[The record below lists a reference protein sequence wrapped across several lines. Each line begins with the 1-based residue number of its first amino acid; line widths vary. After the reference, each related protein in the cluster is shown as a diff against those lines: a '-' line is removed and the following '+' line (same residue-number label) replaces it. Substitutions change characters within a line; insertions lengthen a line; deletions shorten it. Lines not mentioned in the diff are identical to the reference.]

1 MLDVKYTISHSIL
14 NNIVRV
20 ELEKAKIELVDAP
33 RATEEIIINETRTL
47 DIFHLS
53 HMLGMDMTLRTAK
66 RVVEG
71 KTILEEGL
79 SNKLLNNFRN
89 TIEYIRS
96 LSVSISELDAGAF
109 LHLNKIILNGWRDSW
124 DVKYRTGGEEID
136 LRVDPWAEMRK
147 QDINPVD
154 IQSFIFSA
162 AEEFNANQ
170 SKVHPLIRIGVLVY
184 HLVRVS
190 PFVIGNRLTTL
201 SIAEMLFYQT
211 GYLVKEYLPLVK
223 TFDIFEEEYVESWA
237 IATQSQEDITLWLE
251 RFVKNIANEMVNT
264 RDRFDKLLEEERKKN
279 KQPFLDLNKRQL
291 KILRYLQ
298 TIPSVKRE
306 DYVRMLNVSTMTA
319 FRDLNELVEKR
330 LLRVEGKGRGTRY
343 TLVTR

>member
-1 MLDVKYTISHSIL
+1 MLNVKYTISHSIL
-14 NNIVRV
+14 LNIVKA
-20 ELEKAKIELVDAP
+20 ELEKVNIESVDAP

-47 DIFHLS
+47 DIFHLA
-53 HMLGMDMTLRTAK
+53 HMLGLDMTLRTAR

-89 TIEYIRS
+89 TLEYIRS
-96 LSVSISELDAGAF
+96 LSNSYSDLDAGSF

-124 DVKYRTGGEEID
+124 DVKYRTGGEELD
-136 LRVDPWAEMRK
+136 LRVDPWAEIRK
-147 QDINPVD
+147 QDIDAVD
-154 IQSFIFSA
+154 IQSFIYSA
-162 AEEFNANQ
+162 VGEYNSTH
-170 SKVHPLIRIGVLVY
+170 SKIHPLVRIGVMLY
-184 HLVRVS
+184 HLVRIS
-190 PFVIGNRLTTL
+190 PFIIGNRLTTL
-201 SIAEMLFYQT
+201 AIAEMLFYQT
-211 GYLVKEYLPLVK
+211 GYSAKEYMPLVK

-237 IATQSQEDITLWLE
+237 IATQSEEDITLWLE
-251 RFVKNIANEMVNT
+251 RFIKNIANEMVNT
-264 RDRFDKLLEEERKKN
+264 RDRFNKLLEEERKKN

-319 FRDLNELVEKR
+319 FRDLSELVDKR